1 MFISTNH
8 RVITVGKMVVRTLVI
23 VVGWGDRGGLAAAAW
38 IRPARIDPAPARAT
52 IHPSQRG

>member
-8 RVITVGKMVVRTLVI
+8 RVITVEKMVVRTLVI
-23 VVGWGDRGGLAAAAW
+23 VVGWPAAAW